1 MATQIIPSQI
11 IDAVV
16 PGLGKVRDVADGTP
30 LVDPINDVAAF
41 VAIWQ
46 KRRDL
51 GICTGDQLLV
61 EKAASIVAFIAQN
74 AQDRLQLYSW
84 VKPGLMVLFAEQS
97 AEVLPIHSPAYTGDA
112 TA

>member
-1 MATQIIPSQI
+1 MATQIIPSRV

-30 LVDPINDVAAF
+30 LVGPISDVAAF
-41 VAIWQ
+41 ATIWQ

-51 GICTGDQLLV
+51 GICARDQLLV
-61 EKAASIVAFIAQN
+61 KKAASIVAFMTQN
-74 AQDRLQLYSW
+74 ARDRLQLYSW

-97 AEVLPIHSPAYTGDA
+97 GEVLASHSPAYTGDA